1 MTASRRLAA
10 LTAAALVAGAAAAG
24 AAAVGPATAGTVRA
38 AAAASKDNHIDY
50 VVAISV
56 DGLNPDAIRKLGR
69 SGTPYLHRLMAEGAS
84 TLNARSSVESTST
97 LPNHTSMLTSRRIAV
112 SQHGHGVMFNDDKGG
127 TRTVHKAA
135 GEYVAS
141 VFDVVHDSG
150 RRTKLYTSKDKFA
163 MFNRSWDGR
172 RGAVDRT
179 GHNNGRDKIS
189 AFVYRSNET
198 TLVNRVRDDL
208 RRSPAPFN
216 LVHFSQTD
224 KTGHASGYMSAA
236 YLRAVKAVD
245 ARVGVIMR
253 TISGNARLRAHAALI
268 LTSDHGGLG
277 KSHST
282 PTSRVNY
289 TIPFMVWGKGIAKN
303 DLYRINPGFASPGT
317 GRPGYGGKQPIRN
330 GAVGNLA
337 TDLLDLRAIPRSQVN
352 VPRTLNIF
360 G

>member
-1 MTASRRLAA
+1 VTPTRRLAA
-10 LTAAALVAGAAAAG
+10 LTPTLLVLAAVAAAATPGTMGG
-24 AAAVGPATAGTVRA
+24 ARA
-38 AAAASKDNHIDY
+38 AAAPSRDNHIDY

-56 DGLNPDAIRKLGR
+56 DGLNPEAIRKLGR

-84 TLNARSSVESTST
+84 TLNARTSVESTST
-97 LPNHTSMLTSRRIAV
+97 LPNHTSMLTSRKISV
-112 SQHGHGVMFNDDKGG
+112 SQRGHGVMFNDDKGR

-135 GEYVAS
+135 RGYVAS

-150 RRTKLYTSKDKFA
+150 RRTKLFTSKDKFA
-163 MFNRSWDGR
+163 VFNRSWDSR

-179 GHNNGRDKIS
+179 GRNNGRDKIS
-189 AFVYRSNET
+189 AFVYRASDR
-198 TLVNRVRDDL
+198 TLAGVVRDDL

-224 KTGHASGYMSAA
+224 KTGHQRGFMSQA
-236 YLRAVKAVD
+236 YLNAVKAVD
-245 ARVGVIMR
+245 AQVGVIVR
-253 TISGNARLRAHAALI
+253 TIAGDRRLRDHTALI

-282 PTSRVNY
+282 STSRVNY

-303 DLYRINPGFASPGT
+303 DLYAINPGFRQPGT
-317 GRPGYGGKQPIRN
+317 GRPGYSGAQPIRN

-337 TDLLDLRAIPRSQVN
+337 TDLLDLRAIPRSHVDN
-352 VPRTLNIF
+352 PRTLNVF